1 MNKGRN
7 PKPLILISIVLL
19 AAGFTAAQDK
29 PRPDST
35 LSNAVLWEPV
45 NIAERDLY
53 LGPGGE
59 EMKPDLSK
67 VVFVEEEKQGHN
79 KKYRIKDAKG
89 QVWIAKFGSEA
100 QPETAAVRI
109 LYGIGYK
116 TEINYLVPSLTIPG
130 KGTFDNVRLE
140 ARPENAKRLDEWKWK
155 ENPFVGTNE
164 LQGLKIM
171 MVFFTNWD
179 LLDLQNKVVRVSDNG
194 EVENQ
199 YIISD
204 LGATFG
210 KLGNNNL
217 PFFFRLGRKTNEP
230 DTWNEAGFVSGV
242 KEGKIDFDFKGKGR
256 GLMDDITIAQ
266 GRWLADLLLQLS
278 DKQIEDAFRAA
289 GYGDAD
295 VVTLKDG
302 FKDRV
307 SVLDRATKQSP
318 AAALGQNREQ

>member
-1 MNKGRN
+1 MKKGRY
-7 PKPLILISIVLL
+7 PKSLILISIVLL
-19 AAGFTAAQDK
+19 AAGFAAAQDK
-29 PRPDST
+29 PRSNT
-35 LSNAVLWEPV
+35 SLSNAVLWEPV

-89 QVWIAKFGSEA
+89 QVWVAKFGSEA

-194 EVENQ
+194 EVEHQ

-217 PFFFRLGRKTNEP
+217 PFFFRLGRKTNQP